1 MILTFSAAAFY
12 EVKSKIYL
20 DDLHAFGPIKY
31 FNPTRL
37 MLNFIIDNLM
47 ALAEKSL
54 DIRYNFIIEIN
65 K

>member
-31 FNPTRL
+31 FNSARL
-37 MLNFIIDNLM
+37 MLNFIIDNSWLWQ
-47 ALAEKSL
+47 K
-54 DIRYNFIIEIN
+54 YY
-65 K
+65 